1 MSLSLNTTSLSCFG
15 RERGPN
21 YRMPKN
27 KAANKFHYE
36 QNVNKRSCPK
46 TSRGPSQE
54 QDKC

>member
-1 MSLSLNTTSLSCFG
+1 MSLSLNTTSLSYFG

-27 KAANKFHYE
+27 KAANKFYYE